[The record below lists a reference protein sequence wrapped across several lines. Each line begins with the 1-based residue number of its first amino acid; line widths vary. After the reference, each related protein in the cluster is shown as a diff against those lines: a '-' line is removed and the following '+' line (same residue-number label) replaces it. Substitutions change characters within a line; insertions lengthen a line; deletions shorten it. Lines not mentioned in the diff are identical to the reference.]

1 MNPLTDLP
9 QIMFGLAWSNNSK
22 MVGLT
27 LIDKFQAKMGT
38 QVGLLIVFK
47 NDRKNDR
54 FSFRSNFFL
63 KTIVGSLENEPLVLN
78 LLKTNND
85 VFFNENC
92 RFFKNKCFF

>member
-38 QVGLLIVFK
+38 QVGLLIVF
-47 NDRKNDR
+47 
-54 FSFRSNFFL
+54 
-63 KTIVGSLENEPLVLN
+63 
-78 LLKTNND
+78 
-85 VFFNENC
+85 
-92 RFFKNKCFF
+92 